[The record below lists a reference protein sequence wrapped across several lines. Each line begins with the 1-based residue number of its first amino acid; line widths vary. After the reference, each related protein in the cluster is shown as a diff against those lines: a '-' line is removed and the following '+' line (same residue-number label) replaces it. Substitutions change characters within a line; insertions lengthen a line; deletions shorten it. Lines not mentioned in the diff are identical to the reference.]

1 MEQLSKTPRE
11 GFMRE
16 LKEELMDMTAAF
28 ACGGLMQEV
37 APIDVKCEVDA
48 GWAREA
54 RYQMIQAIESLVFTE
69 TDYNAINHRA
79 YSAKQRQFDAAEEHA
94 ELKRCGRL
102 EPEETEKD
110 FDIPL

>member
-1 MEQLSKTPRE
+1 
-11 GFMRE
+11 MRE

-28 ACGGLMQEV
+28 ACGELMQEV
-37 APIDVKCEVDA
+37 APIDVKCEYKASLPDA
-48 GWAREA
+48 GWTREA

-94 ELKRCGRL
+94 ELKSCGRL